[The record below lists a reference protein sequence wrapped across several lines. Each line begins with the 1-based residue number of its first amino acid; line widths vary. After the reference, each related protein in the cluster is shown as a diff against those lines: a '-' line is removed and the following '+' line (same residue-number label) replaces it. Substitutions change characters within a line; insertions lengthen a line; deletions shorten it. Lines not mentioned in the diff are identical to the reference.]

1 MLFAKRL
8 ERKVDSNTA
17 HLVKIENGIL
27 AAGKR
32 NEELAKMNAMLLED
46 VLTLKR
52 DKAALNEKNAALRKE
67 NEELRA
73 SLEAA
78 KASAPG
84 AIDEDKKTSSE
95 LVDEWRNGKG
105 AEAWS

>member
-1 MLFAKRL
+1 MFFAKRL

-17 HLVKIENGIL
+17 RLVKIENGIL
-27 AAGKR
+27 AVGKR
-32 NEELAKMNAMLLED
+32 NEELAKMNAKLLEG
-46 VLTLKR
+46 VLTLER

-84 AIDEDKKTSSE
+84 AADGDKKTSSA